1 MYMSIGMVVPST
13 VIILFTLSELP
24 RIQNFFWSRSCH
36 IGYSNSLWCPSSS
49 GEPYD
54 VYRGAGDFFGVAA
67 CVYDIFNFQSGNS
80 VQLE

>member
-1 MYMSIGMVVPST
+1 MSVMVLV
-13 VIILFTLSELP
+13 TLVGQVTMSELP
-24 RIQNFFWSRSCH
+24 SLSLLRSRSCH

-49 GEPYD
+49 GSPYD
-54 VYRGAGDFFGVAA
+54 VYLGAGDFFGGAA